1 MVRNKDTDCEV
12 IHPEVV
18 EKVRHNMP
26 DEQILNKVS
35 AGIVICFTILPR
47 FRLTTQVARS
57 DSDANTTVLSV
68 SVIVKGR

>member
-1 MVRNKDTDCEV
+1 MVGFLDRRTFFSIV
-12 IHPEVV
+12 PTVTIAFLPSS
-18 EKVRHNMP
+18 
-26 DEQILNKVS
+26 ILNNVS
-35 AGIVICFTILPR
+35 AGIVTCFTILPR